1 MSRIRRLL
9 RNIDQA
15 TETIPVIVNEVGAL
29 LHNPAFMQI
38 VAKWLK
44 VFVALIAAMIAV
56 NQYMANSQAKR
67 VSMTLKYLDRYQT
80 ERIYNAR
87 RVLVDSWGA
96 RKKEVFEIMKAP
108 DGEARLASYLEASI
122 AQLQLAPQIATI
134 LDFFDELQACTS
146 AGLCDRDTAVRFFGK
161 FAWDFRG
168 LLIPYIQSQRS
179 ALQDDQIGSGIDYFS
194 LLYQQFI
201 QATSKSDPHR
211 LLD

>member
-38 VAKWLK
+38 FAKWLK
-44 VFVALIAAMIAV
+44 VFVALIVALIAV
-56 NQYMANSQAKR
+56 NQYMANSQAKQ

-80 ERIYNAR
+80 ERVYNAR
-87 RVLVDSWGA
+87 RVLVDSWSTK
-96 RKKEVFEIMKAP
+96 KKEVFEIMKAP

-168 LLIPYIQSQRS
+168 LLIPYIKSQRS

-194 LLYQQFI
+194 LLYQQF
-201 QATSKSDPHR
+201 TGLTHR
-211 LLD
+211 SSRP

>member
-38 VAKWLK
+38 FAKWLK
-44 VFVALIAAMIAV
+44 VFVALIVALIAV
-56 NQYMANSQAKR
+56 NQYMANSQAKQ

-80 ERIYNAR
+80 ERVYNAR
-87 RVLVDSWGA
+87 RVLVDSWSTK
-96 RKKEVFEIMKAP
+96 KKEVFEIMKAP

-168 LLIPYIQSQRS
+168 LLIPYIKSQRS

-201 QATSKSDPHR
+201 QATSKTDPHR